1 MVIASY
7 GNPIFSVQVG
17 WLATGRH
24 PGLNDLYKKNFV
36 RGNIMRVSWQI
47 RRFLLFDRHR

>member
-24 PGLNDLYKKNFV
+24 PGLNDLYKKEF
-36 RGNIMRVSWQI
+36 RAWQHHES
-47 RRFLLFDRHR
+47 FLADTQIPIV